1 MGSAMGIHDPEQDD
15 DLQIEVSSLQ
25 PSSATSEPSAESAT
39 DQPLFASR
47 RSRLAQQ
54 RRRIIVTAVLVVTLV
69 ALTLT
74 IAPTREALLG
84 AVLGPTPT
92 ATVPVRAGEDNLY
105 IALVPHWG
113 AVTLDGKTL
122 SHLPAE
128 GIDQPFHLARGI
140 HVVRWRFPPIID
152 FSCMLTVPTASG
164 DTCPLQVGILP
175 GKKGIASVV
184 SLQLSLTNLVPAYHI
199 MLLAAIRAA
208 LDAWQSSEIVRAG
221 ERYLESTINGPIPV
235 AVTQPLR
242 ATLSFV
248 SDAENQQ
255 TQCPALNAGPGANCM
270 MNGDCREI
278 CTAPWQTPPTSAD
291 SVWQAYVVAHAEW
304 SYATLDGRVVGS
316 DQPDIGGLL
325 QFLGSDEHPMPI
337 TIGWDGSE
345 WQVRANFDSVVAG
358 SPFGE
363 PVCMTAQ
370 DEVEYQGIYPPELPG
385 QSSGGAGVMWF
396 YVPGVPSAVG
406 CLAAALPENAQGTP
420 DTSAQGMAVAGLILH
435 RFGVPV
441 AANAAAHRYWPELP
455 LADAY
460 EQALAQQLAQKLP
473 TVAGA
478 GS

>member
-1 MGSAMGIHDPEQDD
+1 MGSAMGIHDPEQGD

-25 PSSATSEPSAESAT
+25 PSSATSQPSDKLSAA
-39 DQPLFASR
+39 QPLFAPR
-47 RSRLAQQ
+47 RSRLAQ
-54 RRRIIVTAVLVVTLV
+54 RRRGIIVTCVLVVTLV

-84 AVLGPTPT
+84 VVLGPTPT
-92 ATVPVRAGEDNLY
+92 ATMPVPAGEDNLY
-105 IALVPHWG
+105 VSISPHWG
-113 AVTLDGKTL
+113 AVTLDGKPL
-122 SHLPAE
+122 AHLPVE
-128 GIDQPFHLARGI
+128 GIDQPFHLARGV
-140 HVVRWRFPPIID
+140 HVIRWRFPPIID
-152 FSCMLTVPTASG
+152 ISCRLTVPTKLG
-164 DTCPLQVGILP
+164 DNCPLRVGIQP
-175 GKKGIASVV
+175 GKKGVASVV
-184 SLQLSLTNLVPAYHI
+184 TLQMSLKTVVPAYRST
-199 MLLAAIRAA
+199 LAAAIQAA
-208 LDAWQSSEIVRAG
+208 LDARQSSEVVRAG
-221 ERYLESTINGPIPV
+221 ESYLSYTARGLATVV
-235 AVTQPLR
+235 ATQPLR

-255 TQCPALNAGPGANCM
+255 AQCSALNVGPGTNCM

-291 SVWQAYVVAHAEW
+291 SVWQAYVVASPEW
-304 SYATLDGRVVGS
+304 SYATLGGRVVA
-316 DQPDIGGLL
+316 DHLPDIGGQL

-385 QSSGGAGVMWF
+385 QSSGGAGVMWL

-420 DTSAQGMAVAGLILH
+420 DTSAHGMAVVGLILH

-441 AANAAAHRYWPELP
+441 AANAAAHHYWPELP
-455 LADAY
+455 VADAY

-473 TVAGA
+473 AVAGA